1 MAPPRSLMAAIGPEA
16 VTSAAQADLLWA
28 KYGTEIDRESAREK
42 LAARLAQA
50 MEPAPEPEPT
60 PAPEPEPAPRRRRRA
75 ADDGGDTNPVVDYL
89 TSREGKAMVKKVTRG
104 VLGMLRKR
112 L

>member
-1 MAPPRSLMAAIGPEA
+1 
-16 VTSAAQADLLWA
+16 
-28 KYGTEIDRESAREK
+28 
-42 LAARLAQA
+42 
-50 MEPAPEPEPT
+50 MEPAPEPEPAPT
-60 PAPEPEPAPRRRRRA
+60 PAPARRRRA

-89 TSREGKAMVKKVTRG
+89 TSREGKAMAKKVTRG